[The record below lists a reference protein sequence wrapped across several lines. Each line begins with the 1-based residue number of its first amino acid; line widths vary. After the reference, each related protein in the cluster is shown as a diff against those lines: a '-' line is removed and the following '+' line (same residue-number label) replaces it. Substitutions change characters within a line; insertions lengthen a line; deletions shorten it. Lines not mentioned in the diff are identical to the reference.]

1 MLRMPTLISRFED
14 LPPAQVYL
22 VAGPAAS
29 GKTTFSSQLAS
40 HLHAAVL
47 SMDHYFVDED
57 QITVE
62 HDEKYGEAPQWE
74 SPEAYDIQ
82 TLGQNIRELLH
93 DGETLIPQYSFVSNR
108 RVGYQRMHLQPG
120 QPLVIEGLYTIR
132 CEQFFREYADSLIK
146 VFVVAD
152 LDIRRARARV
162 RDVEERGKS
171 LEIFELRRHFVEL
184 GERRWIL
191 KQEGDAD
198 FILEIHNDF
207 SYDTFFSRT
216 RS

>member
-1 MLRMPTLISRFED
+1 MPALISRIDD

-47 SMDHYFVDED
+47 SMDHYFVDEEH
-57 QITVE
+57 ITVE
-62 HDEKYGEAPQWE
+62 HDEKYGAAPQWE
-74 SPEAYDIQ
+74 SPDAYDIQ
-82 TLGQNIRELLH
+82 ALGQNIRELLQ
-93 DGETLIPQYSFVSNR
+93 DGETLIPQYSFVLNR
-108 RVGYQRMHLQPG
+108 RVGYQPMHLRPE

-132 CEQFFREYADSLIK
+132 CEQFFRDYVHSLVK

-162 RDVEERGKS
+162 RDVEERGKA
-171 LEIFELRRHFVEL
+171 LEVFELRRYFVEL
-184 GERRWIL
+184 GEQRWGMM
-191 KQEGDAD
+191 QERDAD
-198 FILEIHNDF
+198 CVLEIHNDF
-207 SYDTFFSRT
+207 SYDIFFGRA
-216 RS
+216 